1 MIKYTKRGK
10 NRVIT
15 LNQSIGIE
23 QADELYKALIA
34 CYKKANK
41 ISIEMNKLETIDLS
55 ALQLLY
61 AAKKA
66 CLLKGIDFLFDPN
79 DAPCVQEQLLKTC
92 IEI

>member
-10 NRVIT
+10 SRVIT

-23 QADELYKALIA
+23 QADELYKALIS
-34 CYKKANK
+34 CYQKAEK
-41 ISIEMNKLETIDLS
+41 ISIDVKNLEIIDLS

-66 CLLKGIDFLFDPN
+66 CSLKGIDFLFDPN
-79 DAPCVQEQLLKTC
+79 QAPCVQEQLLKTC